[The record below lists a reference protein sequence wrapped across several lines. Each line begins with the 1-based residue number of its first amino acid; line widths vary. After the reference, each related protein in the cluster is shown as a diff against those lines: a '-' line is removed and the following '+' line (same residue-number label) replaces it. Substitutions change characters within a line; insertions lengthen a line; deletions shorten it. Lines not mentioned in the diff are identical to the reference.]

1 METFVRWSDWEGNG
15 IEHCLVRGGPIG
27 FCLEGVVAGTR
38 NTLYGAHYVIQAD
51 KSFRTRL
58 VRMYYV
64 GGPTLHVITDGKGN
78 WQDVISGGS
87 IAELEGCL
95 DVDIGVTPSTNTLP
109 IRRLMLEQGS
119 SADIR
124 VAYVPLPDQIEKP
137 FLPRPAAQR
146 TADGVAIA
154 AAARTWTRCQ
164 IGCCARPGPVARAAI
179 ARKKILLLCS
189 RLCEQPFC
197 IRFIVKSA
205 LQEIIRAFLMTYNR
219 TLFPL
224 GMNIA

>member
-1 METFVRWSDWEGNG
+1 MHNRASV
-15 IEHCLVRGGPIG
+15 P
-27 FCLEGVVAGTR
+27 AGADTR
-38 NTLYGAHYVIQAD
+38 NLTMTVALGWDGAVANGKPAWKHSCVGATGRSTLYGAHYVIQAD

-58 VRMYYV
+58 VRMHYV

-124 VAYVPLPDQIEKP
+124 IAYVPLPDQIEKP

-146 TADGVAIA
+146 YTCITAGHLYRYDGLFRNFSADLEVDRNGLVIDYPKTF
-154 AAARTWTRCQ
+154 R
-164 IGCCARPGPVARAAI
+164 
-179 ARKKILLLCS
+179 
-189 RLCEQPFC
+189 RL
-197 IRFIVKSA
+197 S
-205 LQEIIRAFLMTYNR
+205 LQ
-219 TLFPL
+219 
-224 GMNIA
+224 